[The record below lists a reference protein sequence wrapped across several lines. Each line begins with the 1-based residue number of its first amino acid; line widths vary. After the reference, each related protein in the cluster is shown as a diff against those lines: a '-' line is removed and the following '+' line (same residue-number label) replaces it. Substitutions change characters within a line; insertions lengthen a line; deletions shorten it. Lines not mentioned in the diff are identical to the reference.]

1 MKKLLA
7 SIILFGISI
16 TMAWSQ
22 SAKPSV
28 VCTKRSWVL
37 VITPQTKKQYI
48 DSVAT
53 AWKADSINLKFS
65 KLEYNDKGL
74 LVKIKG
80 SVDINGGLPSS
91 TFGSDNLVSYEIKVE
106 DRPEL
111 SVKGK

>member
-16 TMAWSQ
+16 TIGWSQ
-22 SAKPSV
+22 SAKPST

-48 DSVAT
+48 DSVTT

-65 KLEYNDKGL
+65 KLEYNDKGI

-80 SVDINGGLPSS
+80 SVDVGGSPSGS
-91 TFGSDNLVSYEIKVE
+91 FQSDNLVSYEIKIE
-106 DRPEL
+106 DVPEL
-111 SVKGK
+111 NIKGK